1 MVRMNRQESEE
12 IVRQLWKSDA
22 AFFWECSLPDRR
34 VRFSEQA
41 KGVIGRDADSLEGE
55 LDRFFAIIPPEDQT
69 KILGRLD
76 AVAQGVKRRFRC
88 CHRVMLPGGGFRWIV
103 ASGRPVSWDADG
115 KPSSLAGTGMDV
127 TALRNVRSALR
138 VMESDIV
145 SLVHSVGDC
154 VFVLDRSGRILDTNE
169 AVHCFVG
176 ADRASLRGR
185 RLESIVHP
193 EGHASVERLLRESRV
208 REWQEEL
215 PIAAAEGAPRY
226 LEVRMIAGVWGN
238 RSVFVGVGRDVTRR
252 REAEA
257 GLRWRIEFEKLIASL
272 SSTFMFADDFARA
285 VDRALADIGR
295 FYGAKRVSLHL
306 FGDVRDA
313 RCVSEWLD
321 EGMPSFRDH
330 ATLPDESF
338 EAVLAKILRN
348 GSLILPDVSA
358 MPPSPERTLLIR
370 LETASMLCVL
380 VFAGKE
386 PAGVVCLSS
395 RMQAKTWSEQDLPM
409 LRIFSDILGNA
420 LVRESERKRLREDEQ
435 RLTMAI
441 VAGDSLLFEWNV
453 PSDTI
458 RVLRG
463 GGLAGGRPLQDRV
476 YSMSE
481 WRRRIHPE
489 DRERVWTKLQAHL
502 DGHVDDEGYETEYRS
517 NIAADFASGDPAWLW
532 LHSRGR
538 VMERDEAGKAVR
550 VMGIIMDISRRKA
563 VEEERGALLD
573 RLRVAAETDVLT
585 GLRNRQT
592 FERDLRRAIVA
603 DQGEGSA
610 FCLVMFDLDDF
621 KIINDTRGH
630 VAGDGVLSYLSG
642 SIRKH
647 IRECDAFYRWGGDEF
662 AVFVRGTPDD
672 AMALARRTLDLIRS
686 LPKEHAGGIGA
697 SFGIACH
704 EPNES
709 AEDLL
714 RRVDRAMYAAKRNG
728 GSRIEFA

>member
-12 IVRQLWKSDA
+12 IVQRLWKSDV
-22 AFFWECSLPDRR
+22 AFFWECSLKDRQ

-41 KGVIGRDADSLEGE
+41 KDIIGRETDSLEGE
-55 LDRFFAIIPPEDQT
+55 LDRYFAIIPPEDQT

-76 AVAQGVKRRFRC
+76 AVAQGAKRRFRC

-115 KPSSLAGTGMDV
+115 RPSRLAGMGMDV

-185 RLESIVHP
+185 RLESIVRP
-193 EGHASVERLLRESRV
+193 EGHASVERLLRESLR

-215 PIAAAEGAPRY
+215 PIDRGGASPCY

-272 SSTFMFADDFARA
+272 SSTFMFADDFGRA
-285 VDRALADIGR
+285 IDRALADIGR

-321 EGMPSFRDH
+321 NDMPSFRDH
-330 ATLPDESF
+330 AMLPDESF
-338 EAVLAKILRN
+338 DAVLARILHN

-358 MPPSPERTLLIR
+358 TPPSPERTLLTR

-380 VFAGKE
+380 IFEGRE

-395 RMQAKTWSEQDLPM
+395 RTRATAWSEQDLPM

-420 LVRESERKRLREDEQ
+420 LARETERKRLREDEQ

-441 VAGDSLLFEWNV
+441 VASDSLLFEWNV
-453 PSDTI
+453 PSDTV

-463 GGLAGGRPLQDRV
+463 DRLAGGRPLQDRV

-481 WRRRIHPE
+481 WKRRIHPE
-489 DRERVWTKLQAHL
+489 DRERAWATFQAHL
-502 DGHVDDEGYETEYRS
+502 DGGDEGCEAEYRS
-517 NIAADFASGDPAWLW
+517 NVAADFTSGDPAWIW

-538 VMERDEAGKAVR
+538 VMERDENGKAVR
-550 VMGIIMDISRRKA
+550 VMGILMDITRRKT
-563 VEEERGALLD
+563 VEEERSALLD

-603 DQGEGSA
+603 DQGAGSG

-621 KIINDTRGH
+621 KIINDTKGH

-642 SIRKH
+642 SIRKN

-709 AEDLL
+709 AEELL

>member
-272 SSTFMFADDFARA
+272 SSTFMFADDFAHA

-306 FGDVRDA
+306 FGNVRDA
-313 RCVSEWLD
+313 ECVSEWLD

-463 GGLAGGRPLQDRV
+463 GRLGGGRLLQGRV

>member
-272 SSTFMFADDFARA
+272 SSTFMFADDFAHA

-306 FGDVRDA
+306 FGNVRDA
-313 RCVSEWLD
+313 ECVSEWLD

-463 GGLAGGRPLQDRV
+463 GRLGGGRLLQDRV